1 MSVNNRNRRYYIH
14 SKLKNV
20 LTIDAHNRQVL
31 ITDAILESLDNKT
44 KVLLFELRD
53 KFKYNLQYTIPA

>member
-20 LTIDAHNRQVL
+20 LTIDAYNRQVL
-31 ITDAILESLDNKT
+31 ITDAIVESLDNKT
-44 KVLLFELRD
+44 KGLLFELRD

>member
-1 MSVNNRNRRYYIH
+1 M
-14 SKLKNV
+14 

-31 ITDAILESLDNKT
+31 ITDQIIESLDSKT